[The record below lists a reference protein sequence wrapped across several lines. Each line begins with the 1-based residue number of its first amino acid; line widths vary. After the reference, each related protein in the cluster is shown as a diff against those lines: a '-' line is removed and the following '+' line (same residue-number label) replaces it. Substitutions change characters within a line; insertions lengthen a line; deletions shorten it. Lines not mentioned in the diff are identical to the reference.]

1 VLKKNRGKMIEITG
15 KRIRENRTTRSVEYI
30 YLYSLDYNRKKKEK
44 KKSST
49 YVAHV

>member
-1 VLKKNRGKMIEITG
+1 VLKKKRKKEMIEKTG
-15 KRIRENRTTRSVEYI
+15 KREKNDWIGRI
-30 YLYSLDYNRKKKEK
+30 YLYSLDYNRKEKKE